1 MSLTMRD
8 MGFFAVM
15 TVAGILPQLQCDYAQ
30 LVCPLQK
37 ITCQCVVTGDF
48 QNIFWR
54 LQSELIASFDH
65 LGQCALVNSNCSAAT
80 VEVLAS
86 GLSSNISFVAELQPG
101 LVTIGCLDADFT
113 SSSLS
118 YSVGRSF

>member
-1 MSLTMRD
+1 MSLTTRNR
-8 MGFFAVM
+8 GFLAAM
-15 TVAGILPQLQCDYAQ
+15 TVAGLLPQLQCDYVQ

-37 ITCQCVVTGDF
+37 ITCQCVVTGDL
-48 QNIFWR
+48 QSIFWR
-54 LQSELIASFDH
+54 VQSELIASFDH
-65 LGQCALVNSNCSAAT
+65 LGQCALFNSNCSAAT

-86 GLSSNISFVAELQPG
+86 GLSSNISFAAELQPG
-101 LVTIGCLDADFT
+101 PITIECINADFT